1 MNQRNGFTILVA
13 MVEIDN
19 LIRLIKFSFRIS
31 NHINMMDSIF
41 GRYHSIEITNEW
53 VQYSIF

>member
-31 NHINMMDSIF
+31 NHINVMDSLF
-41 GRYHSIEITNEW
+41 GRYHSIEITNE
-53 VQYSIF
+53 